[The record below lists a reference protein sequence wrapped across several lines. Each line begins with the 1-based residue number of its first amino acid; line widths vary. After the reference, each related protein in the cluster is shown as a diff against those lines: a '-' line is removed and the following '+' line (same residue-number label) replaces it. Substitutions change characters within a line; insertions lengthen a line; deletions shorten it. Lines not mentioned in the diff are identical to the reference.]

1 MEIRDNE
8 KLCIIAPLCEKI
20 NEYEGSRIIK
30 QILSD
35 NRSVALDLN
44 YVHDCTIDFIEKL
57 KNICSEKKIGIFN
70 ISSDMFALFNFME
83 MDKAANIFVSEIDF
97 EENTRQIVNRRF
109 KIV

>member
-20 NEYEGSRIIK
+20 DEYEGSRIIK

-44 YVHDCTIDFIEKL
+44 YVHDCTIDFIDKL
-57 KNICSEKKIGIFN
+57 KKVCLEKKIGIFN
-70 ISSDMFALFNFME
+70 IPSDLFALFNLMNI
-83 MDKAANIFVSEIDF
+83 DKIAKLFVSQIDF
-97 EENTRQIVNRRF
+97 EENSRQIINRHF

>member
-20 NEYEGSRIIK
+20 NEYESSRIIK

-35 NRSVALDLN
+35 NRSVALDLT

-57 KNICSEKKIGIFN
+57 KTICLKKKIGIFN
-70 ISSDMFALFNFME
+70 IPSDLFALFNIMNV
-83 MDKAANIFVSEIDF
+83 DKIANIFVSQMDF
-97 EENTRQIVNRRF
+97 EENSRQIINRRF
-109 KIV
+109 KLI